1 MSVRPVTINN
11 VSNTPKDM
19 KASMLAFAKL
29 KENCKGNYL
38 TLAAKQIKEG
48 TKTVKAEDLVKGEIK
63 FAEVRLKEITL
74 LSKMIEERVRNN
86 TSNEQ
91 IQISSMLA
99 EMIKN
104 HKSKSEEVSL

>member
-29 KENCKGNYL
+29 KDDCKGNYV

-48 TKTVKAEDLVKGEIK
+48 KEKAD
-63 FAEVRLKEITL
+63 
-74 LSKMIEERVRNN
+74 
-86 TSNEQ
+86 
-91 IQISSMLA
+91 
-99 EMIKN
+99 
-104 HKSKSEEVSL
+104 